1 VRGRF
6 PFATLMS
13 LVAAALLAFSGEL
26 LWAGVFLAMGLVFG
40 AVTWRSAR

>member
-6 PFATLMS
+6 PFATLMA
-13 LVAAALLAFSGEL
+13 LVAAAFLALSGEL
-26 LWAGVFLAMGLVFG
+26 VWAGVFLAIALVFG